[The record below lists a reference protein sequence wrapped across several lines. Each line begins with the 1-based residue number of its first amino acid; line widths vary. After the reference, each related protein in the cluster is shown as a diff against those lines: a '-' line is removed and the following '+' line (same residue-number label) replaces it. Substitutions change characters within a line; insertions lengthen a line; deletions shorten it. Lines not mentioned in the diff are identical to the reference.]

1 MLSLKK
7 NIVFA
12 VLISTSFASYSQGK
26 IVMNGAKLTM
36 KNSVYVVTKD
46 VSLTNP
52 STLIADNSTLRV
64 AGTISSNNNIDV
76 QGGTLEMNG
85 TTAQTIPA
93 ASFTGNKI
101 KNLIISNDVT
111 LAGQD
116 SITNVLSFGAVNS
129 KTFSTGGYLT
139 LRSTAAG
146 TAIVADLTNSDVN
159 SGNQVLGDV
168 TAERYL
174 SSVKKWRLLTVPTST
189 TQTIKEA
196 WQEGSLSPNDNL
208 VGGYGTQITGPGG
221 TAAGF
226 DMYTASP
233 SMKTYNAATN
243 NFVSVPNTNAAL
255 INTPAN
261 NTVAYYVFVRG
272 DRTATAFASP
282 VTATTLRTKGEI
294 KQGDQSPIT
303 IAAPATA
310 MTVVGNPYPSYID
323 LRRMSPAPTFGT
335 KIYVWDPMA
344 TIGSAYGLGAYQ
356 TLTFDGSDF
365 TVTPGGGSYG
375 APYNQDSNRI
385 ESGSAFFVGGNAS
398 PYTITFHED
407 IKPSGNFII
416 SSPIRKKEYLQA
428 NLFINAN
435 GVTSLMDGIRAD
447 IGNQFLNVLDDN
459 DAYKI
464 SNSSENVSIKRNGK
478 LLSVERHN
486 TINASDTFFLNI
498 ANMKAQ
504 NYQWQLKMQNL
515 DQPGL
520 SGFLKDS
527 YVNSSTALNLNGS
540 NTIDFTVNNAAGS
553 YASNRFMIVFSAAKV
568 LSVTFTNVKAYQQNT
583 DINVEWNVENESNL
597 REYEVEKS
605 TDGNVYKKVNTT
617 SARNIPIS
625 QYAWADG
632 DAQAGYN
639 YYRIKSIDVNGKI
652 EYSKVVKVFISPA
665 KQSIAIYPNPVKDGV
680 INLYLTNQ
688 PKGTYGIR
696 LLDQIGQVII
706 TKQVDHAEGSTTE
719 KIQINRHAAHGIY
732 KLEIT
737 KPDGSKV
744 NVSVL
749 N

>member
-1 MLSLKK
+1 
-7 NIVFA
+7 
-12 VLISTSFASYSQGK
+12 
-26 IVMNGAKLTM
+26 MNGGKLTM

-76 QGGTLEMNG
+76 QSGTIEMNG
-85 TTAQTIPA
+85 TSAQTIPA

-101 KNLIISNDVT
+101 KNLIISNDVS

-116 SITNVLSFGAVNS
+116 SITSVLSFGAVNS

-146 TAIVADLTNSDVN
+146 TAIVADLSNNDVN

-174 SSVKKWRLLTVPTST
+174 SAVKKWRLLTVPTST
-189 TQTIKEA
+189 TETIKQA
-196 WQEGSLSPNDNL
+196 WQEGSVAPNDNL

-226 DMYTASP
+226 DAYTASP

-243 NFVSVPNTNAAL
+243 NFVSVPNTNTAL
-255 INTPAN
+255 INTPVN

-272 DRTATAFASP
+272 DRTATALASP
-282 VTATTLRTKGEI
+282 VTSTTLRTKGVI
-294 KQGDQSPIT
+294 KQGDQAPVT

-323 LRRMSPAPTFGT
+323 LRRLSPAPTFGT
-335 KIYVWDPMA
+335 KIYVWDPLA
-344 TIGSAYGLGAYQ
+344 TTGSAYGLGAYQ

-375 APYNQDSNRI
+375 APYNQDPNRI

-398 PYTITFHED
+398 PYNITFHED

-447 IGNQFLNVLDDN
+447 ISDQFLNVLDDN

-486 TINASDTFFLNI
+486 IINASDTFFLNI

-504 NYQWQLKMQNL
+504 NYQWQLNMQNL

-520 SGFLKDS
+520 SGFLKDN
-527 YVNSSTALNLNGS
+527 YVNTSTALNLNGS

-583 DINVEWNVENESNL
+583 GINVEWNVENESNVKQ
-597 REYEVEKS
+597 YEVEKS
-605 TDGNVYKKVNTT
+605 ANGNSYSKVNTT
-617 SARNIPIS
+617 AAKNIPVS
-625 QYAWADG
+625 LYSWVDADAKTG
-632 DAQAGYN
+632 FN
-639 YYRIKSIDVNGKI
+639 YYRIKSVDVNGKI
-652 EYSKVVKVFISPA
+652 EYSKVVKVFIAPA
-665 KQSIAIYPNPVKDGV
+665 KQSIAIYPNPIKDGV

-706 TKQVDHAEGSTTE
+706 TKQVVHAEGSTTE
-719 KIQINRHAAHGIY
+719 TIQISRQAAHGIY

-737 KPDGSKV
+737 KPDGSRV
-744 NVSVL
+744 NLSVL